1 MNRLIQVRT
10 GSSRS
15 CSSRRGSGIVVCTLI
30 YPSICARDITTSKG
44 IVISMV

>member
-15 CSSRRGSGIVVCTLI
+15 CSRRGSGIVVCTLI